1 MATSITIFA
10 RESLTST
17 REDVSAVRYSAYF
30 TRLRVEYNDV
40 VSRLKKFMQNLKYGD
55 SGPAVEQIQAALNL
69 VGLTRLP
76 RLLINSEFDALT
88 AGRVMEFQSLNH
100 LTVDGV
106 VGTQTSAK
114 LPQTGPGQSDPPQG
128 RSVLVDLFNR
138 KLTAYDHGAPAL
150 NISPI
155 AGGRPGYRSTN
166 GMFEMTSRRF
176 RRHSSSEFPGK
187 DNMDFSL
194 FYHEGEAL
202 HQGDPN
208 VQSHGCIHVPAPYAE
223 QLFDWAASTDIWVI
237 VMGA

>member
-1 MATSITIFA
+1 
-10 RESLTST
+10 
-17 REDVSAVRYSAYF
+17 
-30 TRLRVEYNDV
+30 
-40 VSRLKKFMQNLKYGD
+40 MQNLKYGD
-55 SGPAVEQIQAALNL
+55 SGPAVEQIQTALNL
-69 VGLTRLP
+69 GGLTRLP

-106 VGTQTSAK
+106 VGPQTSAE
-114 LPQTGPGQSDPPQG
+114 LPQTGPAQSDPPDPPQG
-128 RSVLVDLFNR
+128 RSVLVDLFSR

-208 VQSHGCIHVPAPYAE
+208 VQSHGCIHVPAPHAE

>member
-1 MATSITIFA
+1 
-10 RESLTST
+10 
-17 REDVSAVRYSAYF
+17 
-30 TRLRVEYNDV
+30 
-40 VSRLKKFMQNLKYGD
+40 MQNLKYGD

-69 VGLTRLP
+69 GGLTRLP

-88 AGRVMEFQSLNH
+88 TGRVMEFQSLSH
-100 LTVDGV
+100 LSVDGV
-106 VGTQTSAK
+106 VGSQTSAE
-114 LPQTGPGQSDPPQG
+114 LPQIGPGQSDPPEPPQG
-128 RSVLVDLFNR
+128 RSVLVNLFSR
-138 KLTAYDHGAPAL
+138 KLTAYDHGASAL

-166 GMFEMTSRRF
+166 GIFEMTSRRL

-187 DNMDFSL
+187 DNMDFAL
-194 FYHEGEAL
+194 FYNEGEAL

-223 QLFDWAASTDIWVI
+223 QLFNWAASTDIWVI